1 MDSTWIGN
9 DNASFDEVD
18 PNNTGITE
26 SKGVFFYA
34 REHATEQLRKFFLHS
49 DHARRHGLCDDL
61 L

>member
-1 MDSTWIGN
+1 VDSTWIGN

-34 REHATEQLRKFFLHS
+34 REHATEQIRKFFS
-49 DHARRHGLCDDL
+49 SQ
-61 L
+61 